1 MDIPKARDRIKKLR
15 ALANNTPSAKEA
27 QTALGKAKGLAAKL
41 KAFEATLEKEKAKE
55 SAEEAP
61 TFAEAADELKKR
73 KGDLSSS
80 MKRGFAKATKII
92 VRNSPIASALADRLR
107 Q

>member
-1 MDIPKARDRIKKLR
+1 MDVEKARGRIEKLR
-15 ALANNTPSAKEA
+15 SLAKHTHSAKEA
-27 QTALGKAKGLAAKL
+27 ENALGKAQGLAAKL
-41 KAFEATLEKEKAKE
+41 KAYEKALKKE
-55 SAEEAP
+55 SIEEAP
-61 TFAEAADELKKR
+61 TFAEATDELKKR

-107 Q
+107 H